1 MLADQGTACFGAA
14 ALTLPRGCRLI
25 VQALWGSIGYT
36 LPATFGVQTAE
47 PQRRAILLIGDGAA
61 QLTVQELGSML
72 RDGLKPVIFVLN
84 NQGYDRARDPRT
96 GATL

>member
-1 MLADQGTACFGAA
+1 M
-14 ALTLPRGCRLI
+14 
-25 VQALWGSIGYT
+25 QALWGSIGYT
-36 LPATFGVQTAE
+36 RPTFGVQTAE

-84 NQGYDRARDPRT
+84 NQGYTIERAIHGPGNVITTSRAGT
-96 GATL
+96 GRSCRRRWPASGR